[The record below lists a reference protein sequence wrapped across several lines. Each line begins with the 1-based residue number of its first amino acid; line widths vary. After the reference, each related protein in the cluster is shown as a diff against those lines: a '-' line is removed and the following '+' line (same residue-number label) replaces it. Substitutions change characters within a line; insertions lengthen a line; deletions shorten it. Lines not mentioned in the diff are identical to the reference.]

1 MQAQRK
7 ELNFEGQNIFFG
19 SVHFIQIQKLV
30 LSQPLGNEEIN
41 YKR

>member
-19 SVHFIQIQKLV
+19 SLYPNPKAGFE
-30 LSQPLGNEEIN
+30 PTLG
-41 YKR
+41 